1 MKICLTKTMKT
12 VTLLIILI
20 LSTLGESA
28 VEAEIFTH
36 NNGNDVLLCRG
47 GHNDPLHSLKP
58 QVIRNLEIPRR
69 SGRDEIIRYLAFTLS
84 YNEEH
89 EQANWVAYELTREET
104 YATCQRYSSFIS
116 DQRFQEGTAD
126 DKDYHSSGYDRG
138 HLAPAGDMAW
148 SETAMRESFFY
159 SNISPQDP
167 GFNRGIW
174 KELEELVR
182 QWAKDNQS
190 VYIVAGPILK
200 KGLPMVGHNKVS
212 VPKYYYKVI
221 LDYREPDIKGIGFV
235 IPNKGTDEPLQKFAL
250 SIDTVEKLT
259 GIDYF
264 YLLPDEQE
272 EIVESTLDLKK
283 WKFGRSNIPVKPK
296 IITAA
301 VQCKGITKAG
311 KRCRNTITSC
321 DEYCHLHK
329 NQNNRDQN

>member
-1 MKICLTKTMKT
+1 MKIYLTKTAKI

-20 LSTLGESA
+20 LSTLGESV
-28 VEAEIFTH
+28 VEAEVVIY
-36 NNGNDVLLCRG
+36 NDGNGILLCRG
-47 GHNDPLHSLKP
+47 GHNDPLHNLKP
-58 QVIRNLEIPRR
+58 QVIQNLEIPRY
-69 SGRDEIIRYLAFTLS
+69 SGRDEIIRYSAFTIS

-104 YATCQRYSSFIS
+104 YAVCQRYRNFIS

-126 DKDYHSSGYDRG
+126 DKDYHGSGYDRG

-174 KELEELVR
+174 KDLEELVR
-182 QWAKDNQS
+182 EWAKDNQS
-190 VYIVAGPILK
+190 VYIVVGPILE
-200 KGLPMVGHNKVS
+200 KGLQTIGRNKVS

-235 IPNKGTDEPLQKFAL
+235 IPNKGMDEPLQKFAL
-250 SIDTVEKLT
+250 SIDNVEKLT
-259 GIDYF
+259 GIDF
-264 YLLPDEQE
+264 FCLLPDEQE
-272 EIVESTLDLKK
+272 ELIESTLDLKK
-283 WKFGRSNIPVKPK
+283 WKFDETKVPVKLK
-296 IITAA
+296 AVTAA
-301 VQCKGITKAG
+301 VQCRGITKAG
-311 KRCRNTITSC
+311 KRCRNTITSS

-329 NQNNRDQN
+329 NQNNRGQN